1 MLTRVATKGG
11 GRRALTA
18 TKNHPNSRNY
28 LILQALGIQFL
39 FILDVLGIFWAVFTV
54 SGEFLEPVANFWEFL
69 VEVFP
74 IFSRFGSLFL
84 VPSRLEPQ
92 ARLSITW
99 WSAYWATTHPTAAAE
114 YSGSTLD
121 R

>member
-1 MLTRVATKGG
+1 
-11 GRRALTA
+11 
-18 TKNHPNSRNY
+18 
-28 LILQALGIQFL
+28 LILQALGIQYL

-84 VPSRLEPQ
+84 VP
-92 ARLSITW
+92 
-99 WSAYWATTHPTAAAE
+99 PTAASSDAIWSATRAVVGGSSLHGAGCRAHLSKGG
-114 YSGSTLD
+114 SGVFCSRRWGAWSPSMPTTT
-121 R
+121 